1 MKKLK
6 RFSLAGLSLTAML
19 LITSFAS
26 NAQALKV
33 AGTWNLTVE
42 TGQGTGTP
50 VIVFKQ
56 EKDSILTGNY
66 KGQLGEAPVKG
77 ILNGNKIRFEF
88 TAQEILIEYTGT
100 VEANT
105 MKGTVKFGTL
115 GEGTFTGKKKDE

>member
-1 MKKLK
+1 M
-6 RFSLAGLSLTAML
+6 AGLSLTAVL

-26 NAQALKV
+26 TAQALKV

-56 EKDSILTGNY
+56 EKDSVLTGNY
-66 KGQLGEAPVKG
+66 TGQLGEAPVKG

-88 TAQEILIEYTGT
+88 TAREILIEYSGT

-115 GEGTFTGKKKDE
+115 GEGTFTGKKKEE